1 MFFVFAVMTWLL
13 WLMIN
18 DWLINGTKHMDIY
31 FAWQTTWIFICV
43 ANLEQNAFFFT
54 WQTWNQTHGLFFAW
68 QTWNQTHGFFFPD
81 FQFRHVHACNAEGSD
96 WHKYFSNIMFTDASW
111 RWDFFWSTSSFCWIV
126 TVKSRIAAAIATW
139 ETTPVLDFQVDI
151 PKLAASC

>member
-1 MFFVFAVMTWLL
+1 MIIFLRGKFGTNTCFFLHGKPHGYLFAWQTWNKTHFFLRGKL
-13 WLMIN
+13 
-18 DWLINGTKHMDIY
+18 GTKHMDN
-31 FAWQTTWIFICV
+31 FLA
-43 ANLEQNAFFFT
+43 

-96 WHKYFSNIMFTDASW
+96 WHKYFSNVMLTDASW
-111 RWDFFWSTSSFCWIV
+111 RWYFFWSTSSLCWIV